1 MRVKNRFLVTF
12 MLALVFM
19 ASIIFYSL
27 SMLERHTNLLTI
39 IVSEDG
45 AAVESI
51 MFLQALYPDG
61 FKTIY
66 AGVSAEGK
74 FDVQVN
80 VDELKSAWDAR
91 RSLDGTYSQPSFAA
105 VIFTSKSIDDFIFM
119 VSWEELRRGKTI
131 TIEPRFKRWETVNVR
146 DVRAMYGELLDR
158 YEEAGKVTL
167 MRAETNAHSR
177 ATIQV
182 GYEAGRALKVSV
194 DVFFFEIGEWQ
205 IGGYAGISSST
216 PYSLEVM
223 VNENQIKRISIN
235 ATYRWEHWR
244 WYWNTPNGTVVEE
257 EYRVYW
263 ANFKPETLS
272 WQEGEDVNVNYR
284 TIDIRNGIG
293 FEYSMYSEMSD
304 THYTY
309 KSAVDAGWFIN
320 VLTALGKIK
329 HPAAIITTLIVDLQV
344 KYESY
349 EAMKYAFAAY
359 GAEDHTFYIDKGES
373 TLWNAYKAS
382 YFKIRE

>member
-1 MRVKNRFLVTF
+1 MT
-12 MLALVFM
+12 
-19 ASIIFYSL
+19 SIIVYAFYSL
-27 SMLERHTNLLTI
+27 PILEWHANSLMI

-45 AAVESI
+45 AAAESI

-66 AGVSAEGK
+66 TCVSAEGR

-80 VDELKSAWDAR
+80 VNELRNAWDAR
-91 RSLDGTYSQPSFAA
+91 RGLDGTYSQPSFAA
-105 VIFTSKSIDDFIFM
+105 VVFTSKSIDDFIFS
-119 VSWEELRRGKTI
+119 VSWEELKRGKTVI
-131 TIEPRFKRWETVNVR
+131 IEPRFRRRESVNVR

-158 YEEAGKVTL
+158 YEETGRVTL
-167 MRAETNAHSR
+167 MKAETNAHSR

-205 IGGYAGISSST
+205 IGGYTSISSST
-216 PYSLEVM
+216 PYSLEVQ
-223 VNENQIKRISIN
+223 VYGNQIKRISIN
-235 ATYRWEHWR
+235 ATYRREHWK

-272 WQEGEDVNVNYR
+272 WQEGKDANINYG
-284 TIDIRNGIG
+284 TVDIRNGIG
-293 FEYSMYSEMSD
+293 WEYSMYSEMSSSY
-304 THYTY
+304 YTY

-320 VLTALGKIK
+320 VLAALRKIK

-344 KYESY
+344 KYEGY
-349 EAMKYAFAAY
+349 EAMMYAFAAY
-359 GAEDHTFYIDKGES
+359 GAEGHTFYIDKGES

-382 YFKIRE
+382 CFKIRE